1 MSNKVELTK
10 KDLYRCI
17 NRYMFTRQS
26 PFNYETMQ
34 SGGWVYSIHPAMEK
48 IYGDDPDLLA
58 KKYEDHFK
66 FYNTQPWFGNLIL
79 GACIAIES
87 TKEPDATQTAV
98 DMRTALMG
106 PLAGLGDAI
115 IFVMFATVFGAI
127 AAYSALEGS
136 IFGWV
141 IAQTFGTVLWIIFY
155 RLFFTAYKQ
164 GVEFVTSR
172 SAQLK
177 RLTDAA
183 AVLGLSVVGALVV
196 TTVKVHFGFSWT
208 IGEVTQ
214 NLDDL
219 VNSIIPN
226 FANVLTV
233 ILIYFGLDIKKMT
246 SAKMII
252 IVLVVAI
259 VLSAFGI
266 LA

>member
-10 KDLYRCI
+10 KDLTRCI
-17 NRYMFTRQS
+17 NRYILTRQA

-48 IYGDDPDLLA
+48 IYGDDPELLA
-58 KKYEDHFK
+58 QKYESHFK

-79 GACIAIES
+79 GACIAIEQ
-87 TKEPDATQTAV
+87 TKDPDATQSSV

-136 IFGWV
+136 ILGWV
-141 IAQTFGTVLWIIFY
+141 IAQTFGTVLWITFY
-155 RLFFTAYKQ
+155 KLFYVAYNQ
-164 GVEFVTSR
+164 GVEFITSR
-172 SAQLK
+172 SAQMN
-177 RLTDAA
+177 RLTSAA
-183 AVLGLSVVGALVV
+183 AVIGLSVVGALVA
-196 TTVKVHFGFSWT
+196 TTVDVHFGLSWE
-208 IGEVTQ
+208 IGELTQ

-219 VNSIIPN
+219 VNSILPY
-226 FANVLTV
+226 FCNVLFV
-233 ILIYFGLDIKKMT
+233 VLIYFGLDIKKMT
-246 SAKMII
+246 SARMVV
-252 IVLVVAI
+252 IVLVLSI
-259 VLSAFGI
+259 VLSAIGI